1 MGASWPERV
10 SRGGLLY
17 VSAMCVLNRG
27 SWIDRD
33 TLVKHLIVSSWEG
46 PAVPVMSSRGL
57 QPAAACVS

>member
-1 MGASWPERV
+1 MSV
-10 SRGGLLY
+10 LLY
-17 VSAMCVLNRG
+17 VSSMCVFNRG
-27 SWIDRD
+27 SWIDLD